1 MVMATSKHERKTIS
15 LPLDVHTKASEIAKR
30 AGMKQYEFIASAIDL
45 AFSDDAFFQAI
56 IEQHKKKISLKGID
70 PDVRKKLESLSAEDL
85 EALLK
90 NLKKQ

>member
-1 MVMATSKHERKTIS
+1 MIMATNKHERKTIS
-15 LPLDVHTKASEIAKR
+15 LPLDVHNKASEIAKR

-45 AFSDDAFFQAI
+45 ALSDNAVFQAI

-70 PDVRKKLESLSAEDL
+70 AEVRKKLESLSAEDL
-85 EALLK
+85 ETLLE